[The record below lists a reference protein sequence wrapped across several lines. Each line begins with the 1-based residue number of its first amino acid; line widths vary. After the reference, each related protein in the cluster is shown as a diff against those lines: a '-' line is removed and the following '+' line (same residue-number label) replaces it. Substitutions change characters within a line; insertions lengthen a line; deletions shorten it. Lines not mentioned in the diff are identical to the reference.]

1 VEVGWGLF
9 LLDLEVFSVNLHQ
22 VKLVFLTNRKKR
34 NVESLIELLYKTC
47 RARIEE
53 RMGK

>member
-1 VEVGWGLF
+1 MGVVFVRLRS
-9 LLDLEVFSVNLHQ
+9 LLCQSSPSEASVPIE
-22 VKLVFLTNRKKR
+22 KR